1 MNDFAH
7 AQSEALQLKIV
18 NFQAWKTE
26 VIYILE
32 HETLPGL
39 RFHFAAQVNPNF
51 VRDTLK

>member
-39 RFHFAAQVNPNF
+39 RFHFATVQQ
-51 VRDTLK
+51 LKLIRIS